1 MSSVLY
7 RGEVLMPVVT
17 VTKEMS
23 SAEFARVE
31 ETTPVRIFRVGNE
44 DGSLS
49 IVSYVA
55 DRDALHCNTHRDSD
69 GCSCTTRVRLCGIL
83 THTVTKDA
91 KWYRIKRNK

>member
-1 MSSVLY
+1 
-7 RGEVLMPVVT
+7 MPVIAMT
-17 VTKEMS
+17 ETMS

-31 ETTPVRIFRVGNE
+31 EVTPVRIFRVTNE

-49 IVSYVA
+49 IVSHVA
-55 DRDALHCNTHRDSD
+55 ERDALHCSKHKDPD
-69 GCSCTTRVRLCGIL
+69 GCSCTTRVKLCGIL

>member
-1 MSSVLY
+1 
-7 RGEVLMPVVT
+7 MPVVAINKT
-17 VTKEMS
+17 MS
-23 SAEFARVE
+23 SAEFAQVE
-31 ETTPVRIFRVGNE
+31 EVTAVRVFRVTNE

-49 IVSYVA
+49 AVSYVT
-55 DRDALHCNTHRDSD
+55 DRDELYCAKHKDEG